1 MSSLTVLELAL
12 WRRSRSPFTLRD
24 VRRGAERAENGDG
37 IAGGRW
43 LDAAALL
50 DRDDNE
56 TKR

>member
-12 WRRSRSPFTLRD
+12 WRRRRSPFNLRD

-43 LDAAALL
+43 LDVVALL